1 VLSALAIY
9 LFRNL
14 IITLAGFPFL
24 FPSLLDLLPLALG
37 GMAVV
42 LIGITIAA
50 LIPALRV
57 SRQDPALAMRE

>member
-1 VLSALAIY
+1 MTSI
-9 LFRNL
+9 
-14 IITLAGFPFL
+14 GFPFL

-37 GMAVV
+37 GLAVV
-42 LIGITIAA
+42 LLGVTIAA